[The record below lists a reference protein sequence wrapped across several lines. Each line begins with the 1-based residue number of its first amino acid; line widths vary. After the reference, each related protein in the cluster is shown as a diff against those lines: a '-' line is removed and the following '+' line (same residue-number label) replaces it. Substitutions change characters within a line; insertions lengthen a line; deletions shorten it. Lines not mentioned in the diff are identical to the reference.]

1 MEEDILKVEINISD
15 EGVIY
20 IDSITADMAALDET
34 IENNSVLMYCSSK
47 NGYDI
52 MYENY
57 KAYLIDSGATVAEI
71 HKKLDFMNFLYQNQ
85 CNLVKEALGSVL
97 KVIESASKILGI
109 SMQETYKTIVERLN
123 YLEQNKQE

>member
-15 EGVIY
+15 EGVVY

-71 HKKLDFMNFLYQNQ
+71 HKKLDYVTFLFQNQ
-85 CNLVKEALGSVL
+85 QNLVKEAVGSVL
-97 KVIESASKILGI
+97 RVIESASRILGT
-109 SMQETYKTIVERLN
+109 SMAETYHKIVERLN
-123 YLEQNKQE
+123 YLEHDQD